1 MNIEIDNLI
10 VDFIAD
16 YNILFAELNEYV
28 GNTVKK
34 PRGRPIIYLTREDR
48 KNAYRE
54 KYRCRLHKKINY
66 L

>member
-34 PRGRPIIYLTREDR
+34 PRGLKQLSVYLT
-48 KNAYRE
+48 NTY
-54 KYRCRLHKKINY
+54 II
-66 L
+66 